1 MGLLRYYVRRGNK
14 GKCAEKIKDRSGN
27 MYPKG
32 LAIAE

>member
-14 GKCAEKIKDRSGN
+14 VKCAEKKDRSGN